1 MASPTLSKTV
11 AGVQT
16 VIAHFQTVAAGVAN
30 RVRFRLP
37 QRSKI
42 LRIGGTYRLSDATDL
57 NVMVEA
63 GGVNLLSAVMD
74 LVQAAPA
81 APVGAENPFAGLVEL
96 GTHSWKQTFVTATGE
111 SVASAKSNVVTLAAP
126 AAPVALDRI
135 VAGVVAFGTHSWK
148 VTFVGPTGESVASA
162 KSNVI
167 TLAAPVAPTVAENPI
182 NGAIALGTHSYK
194 ITFIGPAGESVAS
207 AKSAVV
213 TLAAP
218 TPVTGALK
226 AVPAAG
232 TVDDGTHSYKVTFV
246 NAGGESVASGKSN
259 VVTVVNKGVNGQID
273 VTGIPV
279 GPVGTTARNLYRSAA
294 GDAGPW
300 LLVAAATI
308 PDNATLVYLDNVAD
322 VGLGAAAPA
331 ATGGR
336 ISLTAI
342 PAGPVGT
349 ASREIYR
356 TDAGDV
362 GAWKFVGTVAGN
374 GGAATF
380 ADNTVDGGATSPP
393 AATASQAIV
402 TIPAGPAGT
411 TSRRIYRTDTGDA
424 GAWTL
429 VGTVAGNITLS
440 FVDNT
445 LDAAGGAAVPA
456 AVAGRATVTIA
467 AGPTGTT
474 SRNVYRTITGDG
486 GNHLLAGNVAGN
498 ATLTFA
504 DNVADAALAVTI
516 APLIDSRMEG
526 AYVEGSLVAAVADE
540 VAKET
545 EITVDVDTLTGTDV
559 HDLDVQIDLVR
570 ID

>member
-16 VIAHFQTVAAGVAN
+16 VIAHFQTVAGGVAN

-74 LVQAAPA
+74 LIQAAPA

-207 AKSAVV
+207 AKSAVI

-218 TPVTGALK
+218 AAPTGALK
-226 AVPAAG
+226 AVPAPG
-232 TVDDGTHSYKVTFV
+232 NIEDGTHSYKVTFV
-246 NAGGESVASGKSN
+246 NAGGESVASAKSN
-259 VVTVVNKGVNGQID
+259 VVTVADKGVNGQID
-273 VTGIPV
+273 VTNIPV
-279 GPVGTTARNLYRSAA
+279 GPVGTTERKLYRSAV

-300 LLVAAATI
+300 LLVPTAATLQ
-308 PDNATLVYLDNVAD
+308 DNVTQVVLDNTAD
-322 VGLGAAAPA
+322 GGLGAAAPA

-336 ISLTAI
+336 ISVTAI

-349 ASREIYR
+349 TSREIYR

-374 GGAATF
+374 GAAATF
-380 ADNTVDGGATSPP
+380 ADNTVDGGLTSPP
-393 AATASQAIV
+393 AATASSAIV

-411 TSRRIYRTDTGDA
+411 TARNVYRTDTGDA
-424 GAWTL
+424 GAWTR
-429 VGTVAGNITLS
+429 VGTVAGNVTLS

-445 LDAAGGAAVPA
+445 ADGAGGAAVPA
-456 AVAGRATVTIA
+456 AVAGRGTVTIA
-467 AGPTGTT
+467 AGPTGTL
-474 SRNVYRTITGDG
+474 SRNIYRTITGDG
-486 GNHLLAGNVAGN
+486 GNHLLAGAVAGN
-498 ATLTFA
+498 VTLTFA
-504 DNVADAALAVTI
+504 DNVADAALGAI